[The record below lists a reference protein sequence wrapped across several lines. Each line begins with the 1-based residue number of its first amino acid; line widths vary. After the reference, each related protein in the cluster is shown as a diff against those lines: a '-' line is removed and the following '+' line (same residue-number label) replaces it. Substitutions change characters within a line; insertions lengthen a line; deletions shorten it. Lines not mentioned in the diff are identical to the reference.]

1 MTVLKAAVTAA
12 VFVAALFPAAVSGPA
27 AAQTFEA
34 DWAKAKTPPAPTLAD
49 VKIDPKTSAF
59 LVLDLIKQTC
69 SESKRPRCIASL
81 PKVKAFLD
89 QARAHQMPVVYSLAG
104 AATTADIAKS
114 LAPLGS
120 EPIVRAHADKFIG
133 TDLDQILK
141 KLNAKTLVIVGTT
154 AEGAVLFTASH
165 AAFLN
170 YKVVVPVEGSTSS
183 DLYAEQ
189 ATDWMLANAPTV
201 GQQTTLTS
209 FDKIGW

>member
-1 MTVLKAAVTAA
+1 MRISGALAAAGLAISASFLTAA
-12 VFVAALFPAAVSGPA
+12 AAPA
-27 AAQTFEA
+27 AAQSIISE
-34 DWAKAKTPPAPTLAD
+34 WAKAPVPPAPKLQD
-49 VKIDPKTSAF
+49 VKIDPTTTAF

-89 QARAHQMPVVYSLAG
+89 EARAHHMPVVYSLAG
-104 AATTADIAKS
+104 NATTADVAKS
-114 LAPLGS
+114 VAPLGT

-141 KLNAKTLVIVGTT
+141 KLKVKTLVIVGTT

-165 AAFLN
+165 AAFLD
-170 YKVVVPVEGSTSS
+170 YKIIVPVEGSTAA

-189 ATDWMLANAPTV
+189 ATVWMLANAPTV